1 MGNII
6 KNSDDDKDVEIV
18 NQDTAD
24 TLSEEEDLEFIQ
36 GKTVCFVVGLEKANL
51 YDTLLIRHQ
60 GATIQFGSNLDL

>member
-6 KNSDDDKDVEIV
+6 KNSDNEDDVEIV

-36 GKTVCFVVGLEKANL
+36 GKTVRFVVGLEKANL

>member
-36 GKTVCFVVGLEKANL
+36 GKTVRFVVGLEKANL